1 MSIARRGI
9 FGMLAALPFIGKRA
23 VAARSPVSHVTMKLD
38 FTAADLNEFRAECE
52 RQLDA
57 AWGRV
62 PTLSPGWR
70 IVTIGAHVQDDCI
83 ESAPFGW
90 DTLENVR

>member
-62 PTLSPGWR
+62 PTLSPGER
-70 IVTIGAHVQDDCI
+70 LVTFGTDVQLDRV
-83 ESAPFGW
+83 ELAPYGW